1 MRRRNRTRPAARAA
15 NDVRARLGARTAGG
29 KSLAGRNIVDDR
41 CRARLNFLNEA
52 NRSERPFS
60 RHALDSRFMPVK
72 CPKSTVPQGDLL
84 RAYGNA

>member
-1 MRRRNRTRPAARAA
+1 M
-15 NDVRARLGARTAGG
+15 
-29 KSLAGRNIVDDR
+29 DDR

-52 NRSERPFS
+52 NRSERSFS